1 MADDRHY
8 VPGDNYILDDLSGF
22 KVRVSHSRRIP
33 AGQTGGAQVAIER
46 WEAQQPQDN
55 VRSVVDNQ
63 TVAIARPRQQNQFVV
78 VGTWVT
84 APSARLTDT
93 IEVDDAVGFAAGD
106 IVQIML
112 DSGDNFITGVTG
124 VSGHTLTL
132 AQVLPESVGGSYG
145 DPIENM
151 VLRLFTDGLTGGFV
165 LSIPGRDILNFN
177 VLT

>member
-22 KVRVSHSRRIP
+22 KVRVSASRRIP
-33 AGQTGGAQVAIER
+33 AGQTGGAQVAISR
-46 WEAQQPQDN
+46 WEAQQPQDL

-106 IVQIML
+106 IVQVML
-112 DSGDNFITGVTG
+112 DSGDNFITGVAG

>member
-22 KVRVSHSRRIP
+22 KVRVSASRRIP
-33 AGQTGGAQVAIER
+33 GGQTGNAQVDIKR
-46 WEAQQPQDN
+46 WEPQQPQDF
-55 VRSVVDNQ
+55 VRGVVDNQ
-63 TVAIARPRQQNQFVV
+63 SVAIARPRQANQFVV
-78 VGTWVT
+78 VGTWVV
-84 APSARLTDT
+84 APSARLTDE
-93 IEVDDAVGFAAGD
+93 IEVDDATGFAAGD

-112 DSGDNFITGVTG
+112 DSGDNFVTGVTA
-124 VSGHTLTL
+124 VDGHVLSL
-132 AQVLPESVGGSYG
+132 AQVLPEGVGGSYG

-165 LSIPGRDILNFN
+165 LNVPGRDILNFN